1 MRIRQWAVKN
11 WRPYGTS
18 TIGACQNAAF
28 CPAGSSTVTWQS
40 YLPVGR
46 VANERLN
53 LSGRALDLGSYPFGH
68 REWCCFERLHAIAIE
83 SSRRPRAAEW
93 LSASRW

>member
-1 MRIRQWAVKN
+1 MGRKS

-53 LSGRALDLGSYPFGH
+53 LSGRALDLGSYPSITASGAVSKLFTP
-68 REWCCFERLHAIAIE
+68 
-83 SSRRPRAAEW
+83 SR
-93 LSASRW
+93 